1 MIPNE
6 TTAQDASGSTIAPS
20 GDLRVDLLFHADAT
34 AGSSAG
40 TQIGIDRLGKRRA
53 RRASSKRPWTLPAPW
68 TRRRAHR
75 ALENGGPFPTAP
87 TAILVLLIKGEN
99 TRQISLTACDRPATI
114 TELRCGRQRAH
125 SPTLRRQKLL
135 SLTGRSS

>member
-75 ALENGGPFPTAP
+75 PLENRRRFSTAS
-87 TAILVLLIKGEN
+87 TAILDSVQKRELQSRDQRRPV
-99 TRQISLTACDRPATI
+99 TSQRQLPSAAAVTSRAPFASPSPAEI
-114 TELRCGRQRAH
+114 VVVD
-125 SPTLRRQKLL
+125 RQK
-135 SLTGRSS
+135 